1 MSQKKTKCPIKQ
13 PSNSHNTE
21 MKNHEKAAKQEKP
34 EHYGQTKCSISQK
47 ANKYQLQGTKA

>member
-47 ANKYQLQGTKA
+47 ANKYQL